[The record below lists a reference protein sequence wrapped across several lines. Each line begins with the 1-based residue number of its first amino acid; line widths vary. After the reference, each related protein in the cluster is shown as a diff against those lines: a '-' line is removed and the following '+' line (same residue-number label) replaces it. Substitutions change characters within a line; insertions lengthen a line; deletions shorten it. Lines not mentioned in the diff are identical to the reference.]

1 MSEKKWLLGNYDYA
15 THARIMEIV
24 AIFAYLVTTVYIAYQ
39 LALQF
44 NSPMV
49 ELFWIVPSA
58 LFVGLVLADF
68 SSGMVHWLADTFGS
82 TDTPILG
89 PNFIRPF
96 REHHTDPEGITRHD
110 FVEVNGNNCVV
121 IMLFGMPLFLLIPN
135 TSDTWAIWLE
145 LALLS
150 QFAGVFATNQI
161 HKWSHQEDP
170 PAFARLLM
178 KMGVIMSVDHHNVHH
193 TAPFDTYYCITTGW
207 LNPVFEKLGIFPKL
221 ERFVRAN
228 SPWADPMTSTERN
241 ARTIPAQE
249 NS

>member
-1 MSEKKWLLGNYDYA
+1 SRYPSRNRYESEIWMSEKKWLLGNYDYA

-135 TSDTWAIWLE
+135 TSDTWAIW
-145 LALLS
+145 
-150 QFAGVFATNQI
+150 
-161 HKWSHQEDP
+161 
-170 PAFARLLM
+170 
-178 KMGVIMSVDHHNVHH
+178 
-193 TAPFDTYYCITTGW
+193 
-207 LNPVFEKLGIFPKL
+207 
-221 ERFVRAN
+221 
-228 SPWADPMTSTERN
+228 
-241 ARTIPAQE
+241 
-249 NS
+249 